1 MARERKENRHDQKES
16 RVGEILLTTLIGAY
30 SKSLIVPD
38 ENGDISCDA
47 YLS

>member
-1 MARERKENRHDQKES
+1 MAPDRKENRHGQKES
-16 RVGEILLTTLIGAY
+16 RVGEILLTTLTSAY

-38 ENGDISCDA
+38 ESGDISCDA